1 MKQHVEDKDAFLKGE
16 FLMSGDVVARI
27 TKLHMQGFHCSQIMI
42 MLGLEEQE
50 KNNPDLIRAMTGLAG
65 GLGFSGKNCGTLTGA
80 VCLLGLYGGRGGLE
94 ERESQHLNTM
104 IQELVVWFE
113 ETFAKEFGGID
124 CQHIMNNDPW
134 NRLTR
139 CPDVV
144 IKTYLKATEILED
157 NGFLSG
163 S

>member
-1 MKQHVEDKDAFLKGE
+1 LEGE
-16 FLMSGDVVARI
+16 VAMQEQEITRI
-27 TKLHMQGFHCSQIMI
+27 TELHMQGFHCSQILLI
-42 MLGLEEQE
+42 VGLEQQG
-50 KNNPDLIRAMTGLAG
+50 KSNPDLVKAMTGLAG

-80 VCLLGLYGGRGGLE
+80 VCLLSLYAGRGELA
-94 ERESQHLNTM
+94 ERESHHLSAM

-113 ETFAKEFGGID
+113 ETFGKEYGGID

-144 IKTYLKATEILED
+144 MKTYCKAKELLED
-157 NGFLSG
+157 KGFIPTA
-163 S
+163 